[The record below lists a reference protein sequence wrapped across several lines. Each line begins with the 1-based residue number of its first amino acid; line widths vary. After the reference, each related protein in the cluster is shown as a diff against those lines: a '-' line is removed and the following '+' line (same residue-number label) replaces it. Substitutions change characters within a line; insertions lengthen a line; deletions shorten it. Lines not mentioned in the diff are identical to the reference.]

1 MIRNVLSHIDGVGIY
16 GVISIC
22 IFFGFFSGMLLWAFT
37 RNKKYLTKM
46 GELPLNSG
54 EKNSTDKTQSDKL

>member
-1 MIRNVLSHIDGVGIY
+1 MAKEILSHIDGVGIY

-37 RNKKYLTKM
+37 KKKDYLDTM
-46 GELPLNSG
+46 AGLPLNAG
-54 EKNSTDKTQSDKL
+54 EKNPTDKL